1 MTINFCNELHK
12 LYSKLPRYK
21 YPFDIST
28 LPKNGIY
35 IVFENGEKAHST
47 DRIVRIGTHTGQ
59 NNLPV
64 RLKEHFYNEN
74 KNRSIFRK
82 NIGRAFLQNDKYLG
96 IWNMDFIPKNNRE
109 QYSTKIKSKKQA
121 DIEHQVSNYIRE
133 NISFTIIPIENKK
146 QRLYF
151 ETKMIGEISLCKVC
165 FPSKKWL
172 GLSSPEDKIHLS
184 GLWQK
189 QHLNKIPLD
198 KDDFK
203 ELKAIIKELNKF

>member
-1 MTINFCNELHK
+1 MTDFCNELHQ
-12 LYSKLPRYK
+12 LCSELPRYEYK
-21 YPFDIST
+21 FNVSD

-35 IVFENGEKAHST
+35 IVFEKGEKAHNT

-82 NIGRAFLQNDKYLG
+82 NIGRAFIQNDKYLE
-96 IWNMDFIPKNNRE
+96 IWNKDFIPKKNRE
-109 QYSTKIKSKKQA
+109 QYANKINPKKQA
-121 DIEHQVSNYIRE
+121 DIEQQVSDYIRK
-133 NISFTIIPIENKK
+133 NISFVILPVENEK
-146 QRLYF
+146 QRLAL
-151 ETKMIGEISLCKVC
+151 EAKIIGTVSLCKEC

-172 GLSSPEDKIHLS
+172 GLSSSKKNIRLS

-189 QHLNKIPLD
+189 QHLFSTSLNDEEIKILE
-198 KDDFK
+198 KLVK
-203 ELKAIIKELNKF
+203 K